1 MSRLAHE
8 AFEAY
13 TNGDCLVAKDYIRKA
28 DSLRQSSY
36 TTEGIGISVTKL
48 HKCLHNDKPILNIIH
63 FLESENDG
71 RCPRFYLAPE
81 LLLQHM
87 KMQLQMGSLVTNA
100 AAFQEEIGKLHSI
113 VEKLSHKEPYLGR
126 LSYRFAGVYLLKGY
140 RRFIVD
146 EQLPVRVPIPLDEFD
161 QRRFATNFN
170 LR

>member
-1 MSRLAHE
+1 M
-8 AFEAY
+8 
-13 TNGDCLVAKDYIRKA
+13 
-28 DSLRQSSY
+28 
-36 TTEGIGISVTKL
+36 TKL

-63 FLESENDG
+63 FLENENNG

-87 KMQLQMGSLVTNA
+87 KMQLQMSSHVINA
-100 AAFQEEIGKLHSI
+100 PALQEEISKLHSI

-126 LSYRFAGVYLLKGY
+126 LSCRFAGVYLLKGY
-140 RRFIVD
+140 RRFVRD